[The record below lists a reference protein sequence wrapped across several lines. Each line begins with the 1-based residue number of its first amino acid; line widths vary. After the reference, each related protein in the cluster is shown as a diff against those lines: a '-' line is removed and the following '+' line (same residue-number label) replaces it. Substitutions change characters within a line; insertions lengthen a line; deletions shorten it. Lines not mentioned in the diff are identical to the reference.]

1 MADAKRAFVFDTNFI
16 IQNKNLKEVIE
27 NLNKNNYS
35 VYVTQVAIDERIAQE
50 CVKQK
55 CKYEKLAT
63 LSNETKEFATITI
76 DKKYEDIEALYKT
89 GMLKKYVDHFGK
101 NIIPYSQDSEMF
113 AKILQ
118 RAFMKIPPFIT
129 SGTDKGFKD
138 SLMWLSILDYFKV
151 NGENEIVFVSSDN
164 GFKENT
170 STLCKEFAE
179 VTGKTIAIK
188 DNSYYKELLEKDTV
202 TATKDISEQ
211 LPDFSKIREDI
222 ETVIDSLRWNVT
234 EDYFGN
240 ENWESTFVLQ
250 KEVDSSYMK
259 VVFTGLKTVVKEH
272 IFEQKI
278 PAFRVLDLDGR
289 VAEDNGISMKNIEAA
304 LQLYEDISR
313 KHPNYIEQFY
323 TAAAAI
329 INRSYRAPTNT
340 FEDLD
345 EDLPF

>member
-170 STLCKEFAE
+170 STLCKEFVE
-179 VTGKTIAIK
+179 VTEKTIAIK

>member
-1 MADAKRAFVFDTNFI
+1 MADVKRAFVFDTNFI

-27 NLNKNNYS
+27 NLNKNNYT

-55 CKYEKLAT
+55 GKYEKLAAF
-63 LSNETKEFATITI
+63 SIETKDFATITI

-89 GMLKKYVDHFGK
+89 GMQKKYVDHFGK
-101 NIIPYSQDSEMF
+101 NIIPYSQDSAMF

-170 STLCKEFAE
+170 STLCKEFAK
-179 VTGKTIAIK
+179 VTGKTILIK

-202 TATKDISEQ
+202 TSTKDISEQ

-222 ETVIDSLRWNVT
+222 DNVIDSLRWNVT

-240 ENWESTFVLQ
+240 ESWESTFVLQ
-250 KEVDSSYMK
+250 KAVDSSYMR
-259 VVFTGLKTVVKEH
+259 VVFTGLKRVVKEH
-272 IFEQKI
+272 IFELKI

-289 VAEDNGISMKNIEAA
+289 IAEDNSISVKNIEAA
-304 LQLYEDISR
+304 LRLYDDVL
-313 KHPNYIEQFY
+313 KNYPDYIEQFY
-323 TAAAAI
+323 NAAAAI
-329 INRSYRAPTNT
+329 INRSYREPSNT
-340 FEDLD
+340 FEVLD